1 MKVTG
6 LSHVVLR
13 TRNLEKMVAFYQD
26 VLGLTIMRDAGG
38 RMFFMTSDPTKEDHE
53 IALTAGRE
61 DDDAGKFLAHIAWH
75 VPTPA
80 DVKAYYDRLISL
92 GVEVDHTVSHSY
104 SAPENT
110 VSCYFLDPDGN
121 HLEVFAMVEES
132 DPENRV
138 NNRPLDL
145 TKSVQEIIDQ
155 ASGRLPAAQ
164 H

>member
-13 TRNLEKMVAFYQD
+13 TRNLEKMVAFYCD
-26 VLGLTIMRDAGG
+26 VLGLTIMRDNGG
-38 RMFFMTSDPTKEDHE
+38 RMYFMTSDPTKEDHE
-53 IALTAGRE
+53 IALAAGRE
-61 DDDAGKFLAHIAWH
+61 DGDEGKFLAHIAWH

-80 DVKAYYDRLISL
+80 DVKAYYERLVSL
-92 GVEVDHTVSHSY
+92 GIEIDHMVSHAY

-110 VSCYFLDPDGN
+110 VSCYFVDPDGN
-121 HLEVFAMVEES
+121 KLEVFAMVDEA
-132 DPENRV
+132 DPEHRV

-145 TKSVQEIIDQ
+145 SKTLPDILDQ
-155 ASGRLPAAQ
+155 ATGRVPAAS